1 MSPVG
6 RFRFS
11 LETVLKVRGLREEQ
25 AKADLARAQQELE
38 RSFQALADSETL
50 RDRLLATLASPQQ
63 EWTPQDFTLF
73 RNYLYYVKTG
83 IDGLRQRIQEQEAQI
98 QEKKEILHRR
108 YQERRLLEQVR
119 HKHYLRYKRELNKVM
134 EKETEAIVLGR
145 WPGQPRS

>member
-25 AKADLARAQQELE
+25 AKAEVARAQQELE
-38 RSFQALADSETL
+38 RSRRALKETQEL
-50 RDRLLATLASPQQ
+50 RSRLLNELQSSAK
-63 EWTPQDFTLF
+63 EWTPQDFLIF
-73 RNYLYYVKTG
+73 RSYLDHLKTALEG
-83 IDGLRQRIQEQEAQI
+83 FKQLIIDQEAAL
-98 QEKKEILHRR
+98 QEKKEILKQR

-119 HKHYLRYKRELNKVM
+119 QKHYAKFRRELMKDM

-145 WPGQPRS
+145 FKR